1 MLNFNLLPPQGKEE
15 LELEKLSFS
24 VNRFLKNLFLVC
36 IVFLVLLFTIY
47 FYLDILVESQK
58 DLIEKRKESPLFK
71 EFQNLEQKIS
81 QTNLTINKIYG
92 IQKES
97 IYSSPMIEKIAR
109 IISAIEGVYLN
120 SIEISPTT
128 ETVSIQQ
135 PPSPEAQQSE
145 KLPLEE
151 SPQSPQAPQVIQKE
165 YLKITI
171 TGFAQKREEV
181 LAIERSLKFSSY
193 FENIVS
199 PFENIISPENI
210 NFIFEFR
217 IKK

>member
-97 IYSSPMIEKIAR
+97 IYSSPMIEEIAR

-199 PFENIISPENI
+199 PFENMFAGAMPSLW
-210 NFIFEFR
+210 R
-217 IKK
+217 

>member
-24 VNRFLKNLFLVC
+24 VYRFLKNLFLVC

-97 IYSSPMIEKIAR
+97 IYSSPMIEEIAR

>member
-1 MLNFNLLPPQGKEE
+1 MLNFNLLPPQGKDE

-24 VNRFLKNLFLVC
+24 VNRFLRNLFLVC

-47 FYLDILVESQK
+47 FYLDILVKSQK

-97 IYSSPMIEKIAR
+97 IYFSPMIEEIAR

-128 ETVSIQQ
+128 ETVNIQQ

-181 LAIERSLKFSSY
+181 LAIERSLKSSSY

>member
-151 SPQSPQAPQVIQKE
+151 SPQAPQVIQKE

>member
-97 IYSSPMIEKIAR
+97 IYSSPMIEEIAR

-151 SPQSPQAPQVIQKE
+151 SPQAPQVIQKE

>member
-97 IYSSPMIEKIAR
+97 IYSSPMIEEIAR

-151 SPQSPQAPQVIQKE
+151 SPQAPQVIQKE
-165 YLKITI
+165 YLRITI

>member
-97 IYSSPMIEKIAR
+97 IYSSPMIEEIAR